1 MGAPVNSLRTRRPVE
16 EENLSL
22 SLLNSVRD
30 NGRLCVKF
38 ASQGD
43 HMGTEN
49 PVSAKGSF
57 DVSLILSKLYV

>member
-30 NGRLCVKF
+30 NGRLYVKF

-49 PVSAKGSF
+49 PFQLRAR
-57 DVSLILSKLYV
+57 LM